1 MAFLAFGCGG
11 GGKHSEAGKYAALPV
26 LAPGAPAEGSIRQSE
41 TRSFAIRLKKRQYL
55 RVGLE
60 QRGIDF
66 DLTLWNPSGKK
77 IATGGPVSRQLTTVL
92 SLISQEEGIYAL
104 RVTAPAGAAAP
115 GHYRLTLEDLRTAL
129 SGDPSRVAAQ
139 EKLAQGL
146 RARDQPK
153 ELPDAL
159 LRLEEALSLWRKAGD
174 LPGEVDTTNEIGV
187 TDMYLGDFAAARG
200 RFESALAAARRD
212 RYVRGQADAWNDL
225 GVILARLGQP
235 AAALEAYR
243 NALELWKHLGDI
255 VEQGTTLANMGDL
268 FRRDLYDLVQA
279 SRSFDEALPLLR
291 EVGDQLGEADSLAGL
306 GLVAQGKGDL
316 DAALERFSS
325 ALDLS
330 RKAGDRSHEATIL
343 VNMAD
348 IHLARG
354 NLQKALE
361 LYDAALA
368 KGGAGDQVEDGRM
381 LHNLASLYA
390 ALGKPEQALSRY
402 QQVLSLQRSDPA
414 ATAITLNSIAALS
427 AASDPVKAGETL
439 TRALKISRDAHQPAV
454 EALTLHNLGRLHR
467 SLDQPEVAL
476 TELSEALVLRD
487 RLPDL
492 LDRARTRLEVATTEA
507 QLHRTEQAT
516 ASVRQA
522 LELAG
527 RVRARSVISRCLLLQ
542 ATLDRDRGDL
552 GRARREIEE
561 ALRVVETVRSDVG
574 TDELRTS
581 YFAAQRSYYDF
592 YVDLLMRLSLK
603 DRQFQ
608 VRALAASE
616 QARAR
621 GLLDLLA
628 EGRIDVASGIDPEL
642 KRREIALASE
652 LAWTEDQLKQARQVA
667 TPDEATA
674 KRLGDRL
681 LAIEQRQQA
690 LIGEIRSRNPRY
702 AEVRY
707 PPALDGRSIQA
718 RLDSQSALLE
728 YAVGEEMTFLFVVTH
743 EGLDAY
749 RLPLG
754 AKTLGERVERLRK
767 SLKTPGRSLRGNYL
781 QEAAALYRDLIGPAE
796 RRLTEKRT
804 WLVSPDSVLHLLPFE
819 ALLTEIPKP
828 DEPDSGLPFLLRR
841 HAIAYVPSASV
852 LAGLE
857 EPRPAPVP
865 RPQAKARAFLAFAN
879 PAYGPRGQGT
889 PELPL
894 LPGSQSEV
902 QAIARLYP
910 AGDSKLYLGREATK
924 DNVLGNGLLEHAVRV
939 QFATHGFLN
948 EARPQ
953 LSSLALAPGR
963 APGDDGFLR
972 VHEIFDLKLNADLVV
987 LSACDTSGTQV
998 TGEGLVGLTRAFFYA
1013 GASSL
1018 VVSLWRAQDAST
1030 PELMAGFYR
1039 QLGQGKAEALRSAK
1053 LEMIAAGR
1061 YAHPSYWAPFILV
1074 GDPR

>member
-1 MAFLAFGCGG
+1 
-11 GGKHSEAGKYAALPV
+11 V
-26 LAPGAPAEGSIRQSE
+26 LAPGAPIKGSIRTGESH
-41 TRSFAIRLKKRQYL
+41 SFAIRLQKNQYL

-60 QRGIDF
+60 QRGIDLN
-66 DLTLWNPSGKK
+66 LTLWNPGGKK
-77 IATGGPVSRQLTTVL
+77 IATGGPSSRQQWTIL
-92 SLISQEEGIYAL
+92 SLITSEAGAYGL
-104 RVTAPAGAAAP
+104 RVAAPAAA
-115 GHYRLTLEDLRTAL
+115 GTTGRYRLVIEDRRAAV
-129 SGDPSRVAAQ
+129 SGDRSRVAAQ
-139 EKLAQGL
+139 EKLSQGL

-153 ELPDAL
+153 GLPEAL
-159 LRLEEALSLWRKAGD
+159 LRLGEALPLWREAGD
-174 LPGEVDTTNEIGV
+174 VPGEVDTLNEIGE
-187 TDMYLGDFAAARG
+187 TEFYLDELDQARG
-200 RFESALAAARRD
+200 HFESSLALALQV
-212 RYVRGQADAWNDL
+212 RYTRGQAQAWNDL
-225 GVILARLGQP
+225 GGVLSRQEP
-235 AAALEAYR
+235 PTAALEPYR
-243 NALELWKHLGDI
+243 KALVLWKELGE
-255 VEQGTTLANMGDL
+255 VGEQGTTLVNMGDL
-268 FRRDLYDLVQA
+268 VRRSLYDLDQA
-279 SRSFDEALPLLR
+279 SRSFNEALPLVH
-291 EVGDQLGEADSLAGL
+291 EAGDQTGEADSLTGL
-306 GLVAQGKGDL
+306 GLIAQGRGDL
-316 DAALERFSS
+316 DGALRRFGD
-325 ALDLS
+325 ALGLS
-330 RKAGDRSHEATIL
+330 KAGDRQHEATIL
-343 VNMAD
+343 TNMAD

-368 KGGAGDQVEDGRM
+368 SGGAGDQVENGRL

-390 ALGKPEQALSRY
+390 ALGQPEQALLRY
-402 QQVLSLQRSDPA
+402 QRALDHQRKNPT
-414 ATAITLNSIAALS
+414 ATAITLNSIATLS
-427 AASDPVKAGETL
+427 AASNPVNAGETL
-439 TRALKISRDAHQPAV
+439 TRALKISRDARQPAI
-454 EALTLHNLGRLHR
+454 EALTLHNLGSLHR
-467 SLDQPEVAL
+467 SLGETEVAL
-476 TELSEALVLRD
+476 TELREALVLRD

-492 LDRARTRLEVATTEA
+492 LDRARTRLELATAEA
-507 QLHRTEQAT
+507 QLHRTGQAA

-522 LELAG
+522 LELAR
-527 RVRARSVISRCLLLQ
+527 RVRARSVIARCLLLQ
-542 ATLDRDRGDL
+542 ATLDRDGGDL
-552 GRARREIEE
+552 ERARREIEE

-603 DRQFQ
+603 DRRFQ

-616 QARAR
+616 QTRAR

-652 LAWTEDQLKQARQVA
+652 LAWTEGQLKQVRQAA
-667 TPDEATA
+667 TPDEAAA
-674 KRLGDRL
+674 KRLEDRL
-681 LAIEQRQQA
+681 LAIEQQQQA
-690 LIGEIRSRNPRY
+690 LIGEIRNRNPRY

-728 YAVGEEMTFLFVVTH
+728 YAVGEEVTFLFVVTH

-749 RLPLG
+749 RLPFG
-754 AKTLGERVERLRK
+754 AKALGERVERLRK

-781 QEAAALYRDLIGPAE
+781 QEAVALYRDLIGPAE

-804 WLVSPDSVLHLLPFE
+804 WLVSPDSILHLLPFE
-819 ALLTEIPKP
+819 ALLTQIPKP

-857 EPRPAPVP
+857 KPHTDPVP
-865 RPQAKARAFLAFAN
+865 RQQAEAPAFLAFAN
-879 PAYGPRGQGT
+879 PAYPQGKGT

-894 LPGSQSEV
+894 LPGSESEV

-910 AGDSKLYLGREATK
+910 AGNSKLYLGREATK
-924 DNVLGNGLLEHAVRV
+924 DNVMGNGLLEHAVRV
-939 QFATHGFLN
+939 QFATHGFLD

-987 LSACDTSGTQV
+987 LSACDTSGAQV

-1018 VVSLWRAQDAST
+1018 VVSLWRAQDVST

-1039 QLGQGKAEALRSAK
+1039 QLVQGKAEALRSAK